1 MNGGIA
7 CGGGWYFVEDGSSMS
22 CILVVCCEEWWH
34 VVYNGSIFCM
44 GESGRDVEERTMI
57 K

>member
-1 MNGGIA
+1 MVGE
-7 CGGGWYFVEDGSSMS
+7 WYFVEDGSSMS
-22 CILVVCCEEWWH
+22 CTLVVCCEEWWH